1 MELEILPVLIIFEF
15 ILLNILK
22 STVPFIMFSLLLP
35 LFERALLV
43 LNDNYIILPNQING
57 KRRAEIKIS
66 KSLSNKEVENLAL
79 KHKNIIKFLTETPKK
94 IIYIPN
100 KIINIVI

>member
-1 MELEILPVLIIFEF
+1 
-15 ILLNILK
+15 
-22 STVPFIMFSLLLP
+22 MFRLLLP

-43 LNDNYIILPNQING
+43 LKDKFVSTIIL
-57 KRRAEIKIS
+57 A
-66 KSLSNKEVENLAL
+66 KSLSSKEIESLAL
-79 KHKNIIKFLTETPKK
+79 SHQNIIKFLTETPKK